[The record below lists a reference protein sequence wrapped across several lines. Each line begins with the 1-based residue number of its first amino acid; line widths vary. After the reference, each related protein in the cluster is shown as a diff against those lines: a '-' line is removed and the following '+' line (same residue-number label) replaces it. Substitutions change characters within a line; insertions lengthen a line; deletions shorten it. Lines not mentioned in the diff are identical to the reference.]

1 MKSILFKSEMTA
13 AILAEDPDYQKT
25 ITRRPL
31 KPQIPEGWEMGTS
44 SSPGMTLGAI
54 TSPHPKK
61 GRFGL
66 FIRREIWPDAGKYE
80 HDIITFPYGRPG
92 EIIYVKETYW
102 AWGRWETR
110 FDKKKGRDAWHFID
124 MTRECG
130 KEYQFSQPVPMGTRA
145 GTTPA
150 WHKRPSLF
158 MPRHAS
164 RIQLRIEDVRVER
177 LAEISEEDA
186 VSEGCYSNDQ
196 YSDLAGNS
204 GVWPCERCH
213 GYQVH
218 EQGSLAGSSEV
229 DCTACNTSR
238 KRFKQLWQSI
248 NGADSWEENPLVWVI
263 TLKRLEDTNER
274 YQRIAS

>member
-1 MKSILFKSEMTA
+1 MTA

-25 ITRRPL
+25 MTRRLL

-44 SSPGMTLGAI
+44 SSGPGMTLGAI

-130 KEYQFSQPVPMGTRA
+130 KKYQFSQPVPMGTRK
-145 GTTPA
+145 GVTPA

-158 MPRHAS
+158 MPGHAS
-164 RIQLRIEDVRVER
+164 RIQLKIEDV
-177 LAEISEEDA
+177 
-186 VSEGCYSNDQ
+186 
-196 YSDLAGNS
+196 
-204 GVWPCERCH
+204 
-213 GYQVH
+213 
-218 EQGSLAGSSEV
+218 
-229 DCTACNTSR
+229 
-238 KRFKQLWQSI
+238 
-248 NGADSWEENPLVWVI
+248 
-263 TLKRLEDTNER
+263 
-274 YQRIAS
+274 

>member
-25 ITRRPL
+25 MTRRPL
-31 KPQIPEGWEMGTS
+31 NPQIPEGWEMGTS
-44 SSPGMTLGAI
+44 SSPGMTLGSI

-130 KEYQFSQPVPMGTRA
+130 KKYQFSQPVPMGTRE
-145 GTTPA
+145 GVTPA

-158 MPRHAS
+158 MPGHAS
-164 RIQLRIEDVRVER
+164 RIQLEIEDVRVER
-177 LAEISEEDA
+177 LQDISEADA
-186 VSEGCYSNDQ
+186 KAEGVSGEKEAAD
-196 YSDLAGNS
+196 AGLD
-204 GVWPCERCH
+204 WYDKPRR
-213 GYQVH
+213 
-218 EQGSLAGSSEV
+218 AF
-229 DCTACNTSR
+229 
-238 KRFKQLWQSI
+238 RFLWQRI
-248 NGADSWEENPLVWVI
+248 NGAGSWEENPLVWVI
-263 TLKRLEDTNER
+263 TFKRLEHTDER

>member
-1 MKSILFKSEMTA
+1 MKSVLFKSEMTA

-25 ITRRPL
+25 MTRRPL

-102 AWGRWETR
+102 AWGLWLHEY
-110 FDKKKGRDAWHFID
+110 DAKKGRKAWRFID
-124 MTRECG
+124 RTRDSGRRYRFE
-130 KEYQFSQPVPMGTRA
+130 QPDQPPGQLGNRLDY
-145 GTTPA
+145 GPA

-158 MPRHAS
+158 MPGHAS
-164 RIQLRIEDVRVER
+164 RIQLKIEDVRVER
-177 LAEISEEDA
+177 LHDISEADA
-186 VSEGCYSNDQ
+186 KAEGVSGEREAAE
-196 YSDLAGNS
+196 AGLD
-204 GVWPCERCH
+204 WYDKPRR
-213 GYQVH
+213 
-218 EQGSLAGSSEV
+218 AF
-229 DCTACNTSR
+229 
-238 KRFKQLWQSI
+238 RFLWQRI
-248 NGADSWEENPLVWVI
+248 NGAGSWEENPLVWVI
-263 TLKRLEDTNER
+263 TFKRLEHTDER

>member
-1 MKSILFKSEMTA
+1 MKSVLFKSEMTA

-25 ITRRPL
+25 MTRRPL

-80 HDIITFPYGRPG
+80 HDIITFSYGRPG

-102 AWGRWETR
+102 AWGLWLHEY
-110 FDKKKGRDAWHFID
+110 DAKKGRMAWRFID
-124 MTRECG
+124 RTRDSGRRYRFE
-130 KEYQFSQPVPMGTRA
+130 QPDQPPGQLGNRLDY
-145 GTTPA
+145 GPA

-158 MPRHAS
+158 MPGHAS
-164 RIQLRIEDVRVER
+164 RIQLKIEDVRVER
-177 LAEISEEDA
+177 LHDISEADA
-186 VSEGCYSNDQ
+186 KAEGVSGEKE
-196 YSDLAGNS
+196 AAES
-204 GVWPCERCH
+204 GLDWYDKPRR
-213 GYQVH
+213 
-218 EQGSLAGSSEV
+218 AF
-229 DCTACNTSR
+229 
-238 KRFKQLWQSI
+238 RFLWQRI
-248 NGADSWEENPLVWVI
+248 NGAGSWEENPLVWVI
-263 TLKRLEDTNER
+263 TFKRLEHTDER